1 MFKRIMIANRGEIA
15 MRIIRCCH
23 EMGIE
28 AVLVYSEE
36 DAESL
41 PVQCATQAICIGPA
55 SPALSYL
62 NQNSLIAA
70 CKAADCDAI
79 HPGYGFLSENADFAK
94 SCEDEGIVFIGPSSD
109 IIRKMGNKEAARELM
124 IKAGVPV
131 VPGSDG
137 LVKNAKEA
145 AKQAEKIGYPVLLKA
160 SAGGGGRGMRRAY
173 SESEI
178 EFSFNAAQA
187 EAESAFGDGSMY
199 MEKLIE
205 NPKHIEFQILG
216 DRSGNVISLGERDC
230 SMQRRNQ
237 KLIEEAPAKCLSDE
251 LRAKMTEAAVKAAK
265 AAGYFSAGTVEF
277 IVDHEGN
284 FYFIEMNT
292 RIQVEHCVTEQTVGI
307 DLIREQI
314 RIAQG
319 LDLSV
324 KQEDVIP
331 RGHTIEVRINA
342 ESPERDFAPCPGKVG
357 FLHLPG
363 GMGVRV
369 ESALYEGCSIS
380 PYYDSMIAKIIVHAP
395 GRLDAIRKMRVALQE
410 TIVDG
415 IDTNVDFL
423 YLLMFHPEYMLGKFD
438 TSFLEK
444 YSGKLIKWDKDSR
457 KRSGQA

>member
-36 DAESL
+36 DADSL
-41 PVQCATQAICIGPA
+41 PVQCATETICIGPA
-55 SPALSYL
+55 APALSYL

-70 CKAADCDAI
+70 CKAARCDAI
-79 HPGYGFLSENADFAK
+79 HPGYGFLSENADFAEN
-94 SCEDEGIVFIGPSSD
+94 CEKEGIVFIGPSSEV
-109 IIRKMGNKEAARELM
+109 IRKMGDKAAARELM

-137 LVKNAKEA
+137 LVKNVKEA
-145 AKQAEKIGYPVLLKA
+145 AKEAERIGYPVLLEA
-160 SAGGGGRGMRRAY
+160 SAGGGGRGMRRVF
-173 SESEI
+173 SEGEL
-178 EFSFNAAQA
+178 EDLYNAAKA
-187 EAESAFGDGSMY
+187 EAKSAFGDDSMY

-216 DRSGNVISLGERDC
+216 DKKGNVISLGERDC

-237 KLIEEAPAKCLSDE
+237 KLIEEAPAKCLTKE
-251 LRAKMTEAAVKAAK
+251 QRTKMTEAAVKAAK
-265 AAGYFSAGTVEF
+265 AAGYYSAGTVEF
-277 IVDHEGN
+277 IVDRGGD

-292 RIQVEHCVTEQTVGI
+292 RIQVEHCVTEETVGI
-307 DLIREQI
+307 DLVREQI

-324 KQEDVIP
+324 KQEDIVP

-342 ESPERDFAPCPGKVG
+342 ESPERDFAPSPGKVE
-357 FLHLPG
+357 FLHLPS

-380 PYYDSMIAKIIVHAP
+380 PYYDSMIAKIIVHAS

-423 YLLMFHPEYMLGKFD
+423 YLLMFHPEYMLGRFD

-444 YSGKLIKWDKDSR
+444 DSGRLLKWGKDSR
-457 KRSGQA
+457 KKA